1 MLVGAKVRLAIL
13 VGTLLAVA
21 AAVHVFDLVRPRDVR
36 EWADSFGA
44 LAPLAF
50 VPLAGVLGALLVPG
64 ALLSAAAGAL
74 FGAGVGT
81 LVSVSAAIVTSVIAV
96 LVARHSGAE
105 RGMQEISGER
115 MLRLRDMVERH
126 GVLTVAAQ
134 RLLPAVPDGPMSH
147 AFGLLG
153 VKVRDIVLGT
163 LIGSAPRAFSYAAL
177 GASLCDPE
185 SPLAVAGVAGLVVTA
200 LIGAA
205 VGRRWFRRTRPGA
218 SDPPPRPR
226 AGTP

>member
-1 MLVGAKVRLAIL
+1 MLGGAKLRLAIL
-13 VGTLLAVA
+13 VGTLLAA
-21 AAVHVFDLVRPRDVR
+21 AAAIHLFDLVRPRDVR

-64 ALLSAAAGAL
+64 ALLAAAAGAL

-81 LVSVSAAIVTSVIAV
+81 LVSIGAAVTTSVIAV
-96 LVARHSGAE
+96 LAARRSGAE
-105 RGMQEISGER
+105 RGLYELSGER
-115 MLRLRDMVERH
+115 LLRLRTAVERH

-153 VKVRDIVLGT
+153 VRVRDIALGT
-163 LIGSAPRAFSYAAL
+163 LIGAAPRAFSYAAL
-177 GASLCDPE
+177 GASLDDPE
-185 SPLAVAGVAGLVVTA
+185 SPLAVAGVAGLIITA

-205 VGRRWFRRTRPGA
+205 VGRRWFRRTRPA
-218 SDPPPRPR
+218 
-226 AGTP
+226 A